1 MSFFYFVL
9 TNTEA
14 FDLLQEEL
22 RSRYPDLRKSY
33 SRPGFMTLKSEKSI
47 PFKAHFARVFGVCH
61 GKKTREELNQ
71 YQRAWVWNREK
82 ELEIPPDLK
91 KLSESSNFKIGEKV
105 TLIMM
110 VGPDEYWV
118 GEYDLKRTHFQTPG
132 EESSIVERDDV
143 PSRAYYKLA
152 ELYEAYD
159 LPFDHQER
167 VLELGSAP
175 GGATLFLLEQDLLV
189 LGVDPAEM
197 NDEVKKKFGF
207 RHLKIPFE
215 TLGPQH
221 FTDDIDWMISDVNL
235 PPSVVIKEVERMLDF
250 LAPKGI
256 LLTLKIAQPNHVH
269 MIPDFMDR
277 IRKFGYKVDLKYV
290 PSFRKEIALIALKD
304 L

>member
-1 MSFFYFVL
+1 MSYFYFVL

-22 RSRYPDLRKSY
+22 LLRYPDLRKSY

-47 PFKAHFARVFGVCH
+47 PFKAHFSRLYGVSL
-61 GKKTREELNQ
+61 GQKKREELN
-71 YQRAWVWNREK
+71 YDRAWVWKRE
-82 ELEIPPDLK
+82 EDLIIPPDLK
-91 KLSESSNFKIGEKV
+91 KLSENSMFKIGEKV
-105 TLIMM
+105 TLIML

-118 GEYDLKRTHFQTPG
+118 GEYELKRTHFQTPG
-132 EESSIVERDDV
+132 EESSIIERDDV

-175 GGATLFLLEQDLLV
+175 GGASLFLLEQDLLV

-197 NDEVKKKFGF
+197 DPAVKKKYGF

-215 TLGPQH
+215 HLSQQH
-221 FTDDIDWMISDVNL
+221 LNDDVDWIISDVNL
-235 PPSVVIKEVERMLDF
+235 PPSVVIKEVERLLDF
-250 LAPKGI
+250 LSPKGI
-256 LLTLKIAQPNHVH
+256 LLTLKMNDSRQLQA
-269 MIPDFMDR
+269 IPDYLDR
-277 IRKFGYKVDLKYV
+277 IRKFGYKVELKYV
-290 PSFRKEIALIALKD
+290 PSFRREIALIALKD